1 MTPPPG
7 PPRSVNLIPSRRTD
21 YASTSLLSPLPRFLE
36 LPLPL
41 RGISIQVARNKDEL
55 LYLVV
60 FDTSSPYLVGMLLH
74 SEIQEEVVSQNVN
87 ITYEIE
93 KNAN

>member
-1 MTPPPG
+1 MPAHHYCP
-7 PPRSVNLIPSRRTD
+7 
-21 YASTSLLSPLPRFLE
+21 PLPRFLE

-60 FDTSSPYLVGMLLH
+60 FDTSSPYLVAMLLH
-74 SEIQEEVVSQNVN
+74 SEIQEVVVSQNVN

-93 KNAN
+93 KKMLIATPDMKFFH

>member
-1 MTPPPG
+1 MPAHHYCP
-7 PPRSVNLIPSRRTD
+7 
-21 YASTSLLSPLPRFLE
+21 PRFLE